1 MRAAR
6 SAAARNSESPE
17 ALPGARAIAGPQSS
31 APRCRAVSDQDRQA
45 QHVGDEGHRHP
56 QHAGREEQQRP
67 RSPAPSRAGGCSPGL
82 PPRWVR
88 PRPRPRVP
96 CWRPTDI
103 SWDVGIRRG
112 TPSREGQPQ
121 ADAGWQSCHGG
132 AGHQRRH
139 EAGAQPEAGE
149 QVRPVGHGP
158 SQVLG
163 MCCLPAPRPGSGAAP
178 AFSGRLRDRFSGR
191 SGGILRHSSGRG
203 CPAFGRHLICGDVSR
218 CWKDVHRACPS
229 SQGVP

>member
-67 RSPAPSRAGGCSPGL
+67 RSPAPSPAGGCSPGL

-96 CWRPTDI
+96 CWTR
-103 SWDVGIRRG
+103 
-112 TPSREGQPQ
+112 
-121 ADAGWQSCHGG
+121 ADR
-132 AGHQRRH
+132 HQ
-139 EAGAQPEAGE
+139 
-149 QVRPVGHGP
+149 
-158 SQVLG
+158 LG
-163 MCCLPAPRPGSGAAP
+163 CRDQGAAP
-178 AFSGRLRDRFSGR
+178 HRGKANRRPMLGGSPATVEQAISGGTRQAHSLRPVSRFARLAMAHRKPSVCAACPHPGRVAAQHQRSRVASATASRGALEAFSG
-191 SGGILRHSSGRG
+191 I
-203 CPAFGRHLICGDVSR
+203 
-218 CWKDVHRACPS
+218 HRAFLGHS
-229 SQGVP
+229 